1 MVKHTMVP
9 RWAIDAEIVAP
20 SSRAASTIKKSGK
33 KERKYPKPP
42 EKPHKIEEKLRNP
55 EKRKHLGPC
64 CVTYDGTIRGTKSW
78 GDFPPGSLYK
88 DGTHFYECM
97 GCRKELEEPPPGA
110 TADDLEMDEAA
121 WAAVAAVQEA
131 FEAGKGARP

>member
-1 MVKHTMVP
+1 MVP
-9 RWAIDAEIVAP
+9 RYAIDAEMVAP
-20 SSRAASTIKKSGK
+20 SSKAASTFKKKSDK
-33 KERKYPKPP
+33 KERKFVRPP
-42 EKPHKIEEKLRNP
+42 EKPHKIEEKLRDP

-64 CVTYDGTIRGTKSW
+64 CVTYDGTIRGTKKW